1 MAVAK
6 KRAPNKARIQKVDM
20 QDASVPTGAF
30 AEPIPAEAKQV
41 VSGTDMGFTRREGVS
56 FRMADLMDELAQR
69 TTAKLP
75 PSLVVRRD
83 MKRFYAAL
91 QWERDALTTE
101 GHTAEDWSL
110 LRMCLAGATFDT
122 PKQVRMMWAY
132 AAESVG
138 FESPLTQ
145 MLRDAALPR
154 LYAILDALESLAPDV
169 DPASVPASVPSPVAA
184 VAEPAPTY
192 AATAVPH
199 GE

>member
-20 QDASVPTGAF
+20 QDASAPTGAF
-30 AEPIPAEAKQV
+30 AEPIPAEAKPA
-41 VSGTDMGFTRREGVS
+41 VSGTDLGFSRREGVS

-83 MKRFYAAL
+83 LKRYYAAI
-91 QWERDALTTE
+91 QWERDALESE
-101 GHTAEDWSL
+101 GRTADDWSL

-132 AAESVG
+132 AAESLG

-145 MLRDAALPR
+145 MLRDAPLPR
-154 LYAILDALESLAPDV
+154 LYAILDGLESLAPDV
-169 DPASVPASVPSPVAA
+169 YPVPASVPGPVSA
-184 VAEPAPTY
+184 VAEPAATY
-192 AATAVPH
+192 VATAVPH
-199 GE
+199 GQ